1 MKLPRKHV
9 QIFSKVTIP
18 ALFRSKGCWTEFFR
32 CLGLGDKEKRVLE
45 EFSGTVPSVPVD
57 VADPE
62 PAPED
67 AEVWKALEEEGTAQG
82 FIDDIQGLL
91 DGR

>member
-18 ALFRSKGCWTEFFR
+18 ALFRSKGCRTEFFR